1 MYMLKMNKYIYIYI
15 LARVYLCIYIYI
27 INTISSIVLDE

>member
-1 MYMLKMNKYIYIYI
+1 MYMLKMNKYIYI

>member
-15 LARVYLCIYIYI
+15 GTCVFMYIYI